1 MTEVTT
7 APGADAIRR
16 AVSVVDLGLKA
27 CKAYG
32 REDLGLRLM
41 TVQGTLTDPGI
52 HIVVAGEFKK
62 GKSSL
67 VNALVGAGV
76 CPVDDDIATAIP
88 TYIRYGPEVSAE
100 LIYTDESVRRE
111 KIPIEDIRRHVVVEP
126 DLAGGTR
133 QLPTGV
139 QVKLPRTMLQS
150 GMVIVDTPGVGGLGS
165 AHAAASLAAISM
177 ADAVL
182 FVSDASQEFTRA
194 ELDFLRQARELC
206 GTVVAVLAKIDFFPA
221 WRQIRDLDERHL
233 AAMGSIPLIP
243 VSSSLRSRAVRT
255 NDAGLNAESGFPAL
269 VEFVSQRVAG
279 GGIQRV
285 AADAASE
292 VIAVARQ
299 IESQFE
305 AERAAL
311 STSDAG
317 ATLVCQLTAAKERA
331 ESLRTALAKWQ
342 QTLGDGITDLT
353 VNVDH
358 DLRGRIRQVTAEA
371 DQAIDDADPA
381 DTWPQVEAWL
391 KTRISQEVL
400 TNYTLLRRRAG
411 ELSELVAQHFRDASD
426 VVFNDLGVYNPST
439 VIGQV
444 SIDTGLELERHGV
457 GMQAWSMMR
466 QSYGGILMFTVLP
479 SILLPGVGAA
489 LVPVLTPVAVGV
501 GLMMGR
507 KGMVDEKKR
516 HLANRRAQAKN
527 AVRKYCDEV
536 SFAVGKDS
544 RDTVRRVQRQLRD
557 FYATRAEELNR
568 SSSEALRAAQMAAQ
582 QDEAQRQAR
591 VRDITAELGRLAQ
604 LREMAAA
611 VRG

>member
-1 MTEVTT
+1 
-7 APGADAIRR
+7 
-16 AVSVVDLGLKA
+16 VSIVDLGLKA
-27 CKAYG
+27 CRAYG
-32 REDLGLRLM
+32 REDLGLRLT
-41 TVQGTLTDPGI
+41 TVRGTLDDPGI

-67 VNALVGAGV
+67 VNALVGALV

-88 TYIRYGPEVSAE
+88 TYIRYGQEVGAE
-100 LIYTDESVRRE
+100 LVYAEEPVRRE
-111 KIPIEDIRRHVVVEP
+111 KIPLEDIRRHVVVEP
-126 DLAGGTR
+126 DLFGASK
-133 QLPTGV
+133 QMPTGV
-139 QVKLPRTMLQS
+139 QVRLPRTMLAS

-182 FVSDASQEFTRA
+182 FVTDASQELTRA
-194 ELDFLRQARELC
+194 EMDFLRQARELC
-206 GTVVAVLAKIDFFPA
+206 STVVCVLTKTDFFPA
-221 WRQIRDLDERHL
+221 WRQIRELDERHL
-233 AAMGSIPLIP
+233 SAVGHIPMIP
-243 VSSSLRSRAVRT
+243 VSSSLRSRAVRL
-255 NDAGLNAESGFPAL
+255 NDSDLNVESGFPAL

-299 IESQFE
+299 IETQFE
-305 AERAAL
+305 AERSALSNPEAGAAL
-311 STSDAG
+311 VA
-317 ATLVCQLTAAKERA
+317 QLTTAKERA

-358 DLRGRIRQVTAEA
+358 DLRGRIRQVIAEA
-371 DQAIDDADPA
+371 DEAIEDADPA

-411 ELSELVAQHFRDASD
+411 ELSDTVAQHFQAASD
-426 VVFNDLGVYNPST
+426 VVFNELGVYNPST

-444 SIDTGLELERHGV
+444 SFDTSLELERHGV
-457 GMQAWSMMR
+457 VMQAWSMMR

-479 SILLPGVGAA
+479 SILLGSAA
-489 LVPVLTPVAVGV
+489 AAPLLPVLTPIAVGV
-501 GLMMGR
+501 GLVMGR
-507 KGMVDEKKR
+507 KGMLDEKKR
-516 HLANRRAQAKN
+516 HLMARRAQAKN

-557 FYATRAEELNR
+557 FYSTRAEELNR
-568 SSSEALRAAQMAAQ
+568 SSAEALRAAQTSAQ
-582 QDEAQRQAR
+582 QDEAQRQSR
-591 VRDITAELGRLAQ
+591 VRDLTAELGRLKE
-604 LREMAAA
+604 LRERAAA